1 MERNRVKKRKRNI
14 VVWILTIIVL
24 GLAAGI
30 GTHFNAE
37 IDLSKDKVY
46 SLSPV
51 SKKLLAES
59 TESIVITYY
68 VSPALKSFSPLP
80 DRIISFIERYDTI
93 GGPLVESRTVEVQ
106 SGQTNML
113 IEQLGLIP
121 QTFGSGD
128 GNKQSALSA
137 FSGIVIESTSRMTSI
152 PFIYDMGGIEYEIT
166 SGIKRILSE
175 EKKQLGIM
183 IADNSRTIEQHYS
196 LLTRFLLSLY
206 SVQPVRPGTSIPE
219 NLDTLIVLGQ
229 QDITPEDADSI
240 DAYLRKGGAVLFC
253 IDPVYVD
260 LDDNLAAEPAS
271 NSALQEMLSRYG
283 VQTEEKLILDSSMK
297 QLRVPQAAGNTGET
311 VWRNLGPYPFW
322 ISMRQENIHTDHPV
336 TARFQGLDLL
346 WCSPLSIHEM
356 PGLSYTVLAQTTA
369 DAWLM
374 DRPYQ
379 TQPGEAHNS
388 IRDRAVERGP
398 FPTAV
403 SVQGKLTEN
412 QDSTTKLVVIG
423 DADSASD
430 LMEYS
435 DSMHNVL
442 FFAGAVNWL
451 TLEEELLTLLENNN
465 RTWDLKNGLEQR
477 VRLVLLLNIFIIPL
491 AIILFGVIRSRRKN

>member
-1 MERNRVKKRKRNI
+1 MKKRKRNI
-14 VVWILTIIVL
+14 VIWILMICVL
-24 GLAAGI
+24 GLAAVI
-30 GTHFNAE
+30 STHYNAE

-51 SKKLLAES
+51 TKKLLADNGK
-59 TESIVITYY
+59 SIVITYY
-68 VSPALKSFSPLP
+68 VSPELKSFSTLP
-80 DRIISFIERYDTI
+80 DRIISFIEEYDTA
-93 GGPLVESRTVEVQ
+93 GGPLVESRAVEVQ
-106 SGQTNML
+106 SGETGML

-121 QTFGSGD
+121 QIFGSVD
-128 GNKQSALSA
+128 GNRQTALSA
-137 FSGIVIESTSRMTSI
+137 FSGIVIESTSRMTSV
-152 PFIYDMGGIEYEIT
+152 PFVFDMGVIEYEVT

-175 EKKQLGIM
+175 EKKQIGIM
-183 IADNSRTIEQHYS
+183 IADSSRTIEQHYS
-196 LLTRFLLSLY
+196 LLTRFLLSIY
-206 SVQPVRPGTSIPE
+206 SVRQVTLGTSIPE
-219 NLDTLIVLGQ
+219 DIETLIVLGQ

-240 DAYLRKGGAVLFC
+240 DAYLKNGGTALFC

-260 LDDNLAAEPAS
+260 LDDNLSAEPAA
-271 NSALQEMLSRYG
+271 NTALHELLVRYG
-283 VQTEEKLILDSSMK
+283 IRTEENLIIDSSMK
-297 QLRVPQAAGNTGET
+297 QLRIPVAAEQTGET

-322 ISMRQENIHTDHPV
+322 ISMQQENIHTDHPV

-346 WCSPLSIHEM
+346 WCSPLSIHEV
-356 PGLSYTVLAQTTA
+356 PGLSYTVLARSTA
-369 DAWLM
+369 DAWLI

-379 TQPGEAHNS
+379 TQPGETHFS
-388 IRDRAVERGP
+388 IRDRAVGSGP

-412 QDSTTKLVVIG
+412 QDSMTKVVVIG

-451 TLEEELLTLLENNN
+451 TLEEELLTLLENSN
-465 RTWDLKNGLEQR
+465 RTLDLKNDLEQR
-477 VRLVLLLNIFIIPL
+477 VRFILLLNIFVIPL
-491 AIILFGVIRSRRKN
+491 AIMLFGAVRYGRENKKKG